1 MGSSLGAGAEA
12 QMTCDHTRRLSSIL
26 KAQTPQPQPQRAF
39 QNPVPGRAVHDS
51 ETQCHGVGVGGKRG
65 TQETTPNHFLCPLSY
80 LRQRSSVQQLLS
92 TCDVP
97 TPGKG

>member
-39 QNPVPGRAVHDS
+39 QPLFRDEQSMILKLSATGWGWGEEGNPRDHS
-51 ETQCHGVGVGGKRG
+51 Q
-65 TQETTPNHFLCPLSY
+65 PLPLPSQLFAAEVIRSAIIEH
-80 LRQRSSVQQLLS
+80 LRCANSR
-92 TCDVP
+92 
-97 TPGKG
+97 

>member
-1 MGSSLGAGAEA
+1 MFPKFEASPCWGTSARGDACVGSSLGAGAEA

-51 ETQCHGVGVGGKRG
+51 ETQCHGVGV
-65 TQETTPNHFLCPLSY
+65 L
-80 LRQRSSVQQLLS
+80 
-92 TCDVP
+92 
-97 TPGKG
+97 